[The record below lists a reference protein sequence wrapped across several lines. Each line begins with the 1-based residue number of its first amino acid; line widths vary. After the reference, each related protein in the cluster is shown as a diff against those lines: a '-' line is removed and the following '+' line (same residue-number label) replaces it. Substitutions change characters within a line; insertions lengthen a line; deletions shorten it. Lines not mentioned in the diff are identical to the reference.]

1 MPKVSVIM
9 PCYKSR
15 STLAAAVGSV
25 RRQSMTD
32 WELIAVDDGSPEKDG
47 ELLETLA
54 ADEPRLRVIRQE
66 NAGVSAARNAGILA
80 AGGDWLFFLDADDRM
95 EEKALET
102 LLSLADDDTDILCG
116 AYRLLDRA
124 TGEAHTVC
132 CARGDLAAV
141 QESLIRGDSALNSMC
156 ARLYRR
162 RMIAE
167 RGILAPAGIAV
178 GEDVLFNL
186 EAFAAAGAW
195 RMTDDVVY
203 TYDYGGESA
212 MVQARRDVYR
222 KSLPMLLG
230 IGAFLRREGLAT
242 ARFRAHIDAWLR
254 MLRADRGRLR
264 AAAAFD
270 RGVVREIT
278 RDVEP
283 GKLTGKERLYYA
295 ALRLCPPSSILLP

>member
-15 STLAAAVGSV
+15 STLAAAVESV
-25 RRQSMTD
+25 RRQSVTD

-54 ADEPRLRVIRQE
+54 ADERRLRVLRQE

-80 AGGDWLFFLDADDRM
+80 ARGEWLFFLDADDRM
-95 EEKALET
+95 EETALET
-102 LLSLADDDTDILCG
+102 LLSLADDGADILCG
-116 AYRLLDRA
+116 AYRLLDRG
-124 TGEAHTVC
+124 TGEERVVC
-132 CARGDLAAV
+132 CARGDLAAI

-162 RMIAE
+162 KMIAE
-167 RGILAPAGIAV
+167 HGILAPAGIAV

-186 EAFAAAGAW
+186 EAFAAARAW

-283 GKLTGKERLYYA
+283 RKLTAKERLYYT

>member
-1 MPKVSVIM
+1 M

-15 STLAAAVGSV
+15 STLAAAVESV
-25 RRQSMTD
+25 RRQSVTD

-54 ADEPRLRVIRQE
+54 ADERRLRVLRQE

-80 AGGDWLFFLDADDRM
+80 ARGEWLFFLDADDRM
-95 EEKALET
+95 EETALET
-102 LLSLADDDTDILCG
+102 LLSLADDGADILCG
-116 AYRLLDRA
+116 AYRLLDRG
-124 TGEAHTVC
+124 TGEERVVC
-132 CARGDLAAV
+132 CARGDLAAI

-162 RMIAE
+162 KMIAE
-167 RGILAPAGIAV
+167 HGILAPAGIAV

-186 EAFAAAGAW
+186 EAFAAARAW

-283 GKLTGKERLYYA
+283 RKLTAKERLYYT